1 MREIYRQV
9 TNWQCHCIF
18 TSPRG
23 WKSTSLFFLGAVF
36 WCNRRPGC
44 GIFRWKKQSFWDFCI
59 MFIHLFAIF
68 CYGFLRE
75 LWGPAWAVCSYS
87 RSPPAGGIPQ
97 VLNLTNDWMN
107 NTVLSS
113 TTLRLLWWTTGHCN
127 SSRLGQSFSLSR
139 QAVTALVARS
149 GSANQRTDE
158 RQADILFLKHA
169 NSILRQSSTPIC
181 GFSMMDQGGLCAVW
195 PTYRQIFGWLL
206 LW

>member
-87 RSPPAGGIPQ
+87 RSPPAGGIPK
-97 VLNLTNDWMN
+97 
-107 NTVLSS
+107 SS
-113 TTLRLLWWTTGHCN
+113 TLRMTGWTTLYFHRPHWDCFGEPPATVTALALVSHSVCHVRPSLLWWQ
-127 SSRLGQSFSLSR
+127 GQVPR
-139 QAVTALVARS
+139 I
-149 GSANQRTDE
+149 NERTN
-158 RQADILFLKHA
+158 A
-169 NSILRQSSTPIC
+169 
-181 GFSMMDQGGLCAVW
+181 G
-195 PTYRQIFGWLL
+195 
-206 LW
+206 